1 MAESV
6 DLRPLVPPQTFVAK
20 DRTRAMIRAEIK
32 RNNEAIERAIGTA
45 LGTLL
50 REVEARVNALEA
62 KTNRLEAAMAEF
74 AYKGAWEQVK
84 QYRRGNFV
92 SFGGG
97 IWHANVDTREKPGV
111 NGDWALACKL

>member
-62 KTNRLEAAMAEF
+62 KINRLEAAMAEF
-74 AYKGAWEQVK
+74 AYKGAWELWRWHLARQ
-84 QYRRGNFV
+84 RR
-92 SFGGG
+92 
-97 IWHANVDTREKPGV
+97 HARKAGRQRRL
-111 NGDWALACKL
+111 GARL